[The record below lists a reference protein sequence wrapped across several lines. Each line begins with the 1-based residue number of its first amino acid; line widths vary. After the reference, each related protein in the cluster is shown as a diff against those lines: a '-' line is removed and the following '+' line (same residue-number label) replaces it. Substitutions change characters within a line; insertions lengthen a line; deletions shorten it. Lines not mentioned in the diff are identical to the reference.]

1 MLLLVLTL
9 ACSDKDGRTINH
21 YEPPFTPVF
30 TFADEALVLTGGYAD
45 PSVVSF
51 GSRYAMYVSRT
62 EGTENG
68 TLVYSSPD
76 LLTWSEDPK
85 GVILRG
91 VSTGRGLPMEEGI
104 RVFYPSTA
112 PVADGTVPSTSEK
125 ISLYSAWSNDTVHF
139 VDDPGLRATSDEGQI
154 GGPTVL
160 QLAEDQWRA
169 WYHISS
175 GSASDGEVPSAEI
188 WSAASENGLD
198 WELEEE
204 PILIGDKDI
213 EGVEPT
219 AQVLHPF
226 VMKGPDS
233 EGLPDA
239 GYWMFYNAHSE
250 LFAAWSADGEAWEKL
265 GGIGLDGADF
275 AAIPITPDS
284 WRIWYGRF
292 AEDTLGEIYTSTMS
306 ISISNE

>member
-76 LLTWSEDPK
+76 LLTWSED
-85 GVILRG
+85 
-91 VSTGRGLPMEEGI
+91 
-104 RVFYPSTA
+104 
-112 PVADGTVPSTSEK
+112 PSTSEK